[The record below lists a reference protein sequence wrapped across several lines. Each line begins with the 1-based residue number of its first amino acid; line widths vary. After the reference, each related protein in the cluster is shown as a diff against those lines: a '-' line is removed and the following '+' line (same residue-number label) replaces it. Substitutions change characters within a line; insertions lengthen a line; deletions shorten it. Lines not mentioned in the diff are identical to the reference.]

1 MVINMKSEKIY
12 LFEDWAFDNPVKYHN
27 IYVYQ
32 VAETLVVAGEEVPE
46 HIQICDE
53 ITYIISGEAVA
64 YNNDKPVNLKA
75 GDIHIAC
82 KGESHK
88 ILVGKSENCRY
99 VCFGIAL
106 NHDSK
111 KYSMLESIFSGEK
124 VVSAKSA
131 DEIRMLVTML
141 MNELYTKPD
150 FSEDMIEM
158 LILQIMIFIYRKRE
172 KRKNVFKEN
181 VFDGKVIYEILRYI
195 DLNLTKIQD
204 IQMISKELSYIKYYI
219 SHLFKEK
226 LGITIYEYITERK
239 IDLAKTML
247 EEGTYKMSEIAE
259 KLNYESTQ
267 SFSKMFKRR
276 TGISP
281 SKYGSGGEN

>member
-1 MVINMKSEKIY
+1 
-12 LFEDWAFDNPVKYHN
+12 
-27 IYVYQ
+27 
-32 VAETLVVAGEEVPE
+32 
-46 HIQICDE
+46 
-53 ITYIISGEAVA
+53 
-64 YNNDKPVNLKA
+64 
-75 GDIHIAC
+75 
-82 KGESHK
+82 
-88 ILVGKSENCRY
+88 
-99 VCFGIAL
+99 
-106 NHDSK
+106 
-111 KYSMLESIFSGEK
+111 MLESIFSGEK

-204 IQMISKELSYIKYYI
+204 IQMISKELSYSKYYI